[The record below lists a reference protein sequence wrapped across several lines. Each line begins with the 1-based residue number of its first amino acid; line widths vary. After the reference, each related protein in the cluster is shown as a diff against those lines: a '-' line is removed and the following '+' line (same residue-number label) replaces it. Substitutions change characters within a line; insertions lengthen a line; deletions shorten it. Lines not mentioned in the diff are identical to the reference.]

1 MQYPLPTFPIERS
14 KMWERVYNVDVNQ
27 YAKTRNHVRGA
38 VSYLSPYL
46 TRGVLSLP
54 EVRDVVLE
62 HSSQTAARKFIQE
75 LAWREYW
82 QRTWFAKG
90 NAIFSDLRFHR
101 EDWKHEEL
109 VTALVQKTTGVR
121 VVDEAVEQ
129 LYVTGYMHNHAR
141 MWVAMLACNVAKAHW
156 YDMSRW
162 LFYNLLDGDLASNML
177 SWQWIAGTNAGK
189 RYVAHQALLN
199 ACVDDSQHGTFL
211 DIARD
216 EVGVGAVPEVLQ
228 KSTPFSY
235 TMEYPTVSTMSACN
249 SITLYTPWTLYSR
262 VAQYSPAD
270 AEPVLLFDPAW
281 FDRFPVASSVTD
293 FIVALAREHIGER
306 VRIHIGSVASL
317 QSQTGASRIHAIDHP
332 TLQEAAITRHEPD
345 WLFPDVAGYYPSFF
359 KYWRAVEQNYD
370 V

>member
-1 MQYPLPTFPIERS
+1 MQYPLPTFPIERA
-14 KMWERVYNVDVNQ
+14 KVWDRVCSIDVNR
-27 YAKTRNHVRGA
+27 YAKTRNHIQGT

-54 EVRDVVLE
+54 EVRDAVLE
-62 HSSQTAARKFIQE
+62 HSSQDAARKFMQE

-82 QRTWFAKG
+82 QRVWFAKDD
-90 NAIFSDLRFHR
+90 AIFSDLRFHR
-101 EDWKHEEL
+101 EDWEHEAL

-129 LYVTGYMHNHAR
+129 LYSSGYMHNHAR

-162 LFYNLLDGDLASNML
+162 LFYYLLDGDLASNML

-199 ACVDDSQHGTFL
+199 ACADDDQRGTFL
-211 DIARD
+211 DIGRD
-216 EVGVGAVPEVLQ
+216 EVGAGAVPEVLQ
-228 KSTPFSY
+228 ASTPFSY
-235 TMEYPTVSTMSACN
+235 TMEYPTASTMPACD
-249 SITLYTPWTLYSR
+249 SITLYTPWTLHPR

-281 FDRFPVASSVTD
+281 FDRFPVAPAVTD
-293 FIVALAREHIGER
+293 FILALAREYVGEQLQ
-306 VRIHIGSVASL
+306 VYVGSVASL
-317 QSQTGASRIHAIDHP
+317 QAATGATDIHAIDHP
-332 TLQEAAITRHEPD
+332 TLRGTDIIRHEPD
-345 WLFPDVAGYYPSFF
+345 WLFPEVAGYYPSFF
-359 KYWRAVEQNYD
+359 KYWRAVEQHYD